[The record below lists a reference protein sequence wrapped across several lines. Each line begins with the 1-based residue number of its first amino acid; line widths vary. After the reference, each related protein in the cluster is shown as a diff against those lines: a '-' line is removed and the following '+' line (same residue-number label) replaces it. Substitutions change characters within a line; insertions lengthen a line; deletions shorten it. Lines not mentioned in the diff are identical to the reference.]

1 MSSPPFLIPPNAP
14 FTPEQRA
21 WLSGFFAGF
30 AAPDD
35 SSITPLSPEANAAVM
50 AGADSDDGEA
60 PWHDQT
66 LALELRMQLAQG
78 RPLRRRLM
86 AAMAQQDCG
95 QCGYICET
103 YADAL
108 AAKKE
113 ARLNLCAP
121 GGKDTARML
130 KALAAEL
137 DQPSPAPT
145 TVAPIGPAS
154 LRRPAARATIRRA
167 RLSLLAVG

>member
-1 MSSPPFLIPPNAP
+1 MTHMSSPPFLIPPNAP

-66 LALELRMQLAQG
+66 LALESRMQLAQG

-103 YADAL
+103 YADA
-108 AAKKE
+108 
-113 ARLNLCAP
+113 ARR
-121 GGKDTARML
+121 ARR
-130 KALAAEL
+130 KR
-137 DQPSPAPT
+137 
-145 TVAPIGPAS
+145 AS
-154 LRRPAARATIRRA
+154 ISARPAARTRRA
-167 RLSLLAVG
+167 C